1 MVERER
7 AAVEVAVLG
16 VGVEGL
22 LLLRLLEEPARD
34 VVVAREHREG
44 RHVALGADVLL
55 EQIVGDGGV
64 HEEVRLPAL
73 HEPHDPDLADGVRPP
88 AGLRGA
94 AEGAVVEGE
103 ARHFVFGS
111 LVFLGGE
118 NKALI

>member
-1 MVERER
+1 MAERER

-103 ARHFVFGS
+103 ARHFFGLLVFG
-111 LVFLGGE
+111 GCP
-118 NKALI
+118 